1 MTVEF
6 VEMPPAAQGRAESP
20 RNLEIAEQLQANPNV
35 WAKVATDE
43 ASDGLAVRIR
53 TGRAKTF
60 ATGKWEAKSRRNG
73 DGLID
78 IYARYVE
85 ETHED

>member
-6 VEMPPAAQGRAESP
+6 VDIPPTARGRAESP
-20 RNLEIAEQLQANPNV
+20 RNREIADLLMAKPNV

-60 ATGKWEAKSRRNG
+60 ATGKWEARSRTNEN
-73 DGLID
+73 GLID

-85 ETHED
+85 DTEDE

>member
-1 MTVEF
+1 MVVEF
-6 VEMPPAAQGRAESP
+6 VEIPPTARGRAESP
-20 RNLEIAEQLQANPNV
+20 RNKEIAELLKSNPNM
-35 WAKVATDE
+35 WAKVASDE
-43 ASDGLAVRIR
+43 KNDGLAVRIR

-60 ATGKWEAKSRRNG
+60 ATGKWEAQSRRND

-85 ETHED
+85 GETDE